1 MLSFNENVSRTYEM
15 KKRDVRI
22 RTKHH
27 DMRSQK
33 ALVYI
38 SGEVILIISSHCS
51 LGWQY
56 HLKLEVLTFLPCLR
70 MVLAVCGHLLP
81 YNRVLYCESIVHFL
95 ILTMI
100 VKIAPIFLTLVLH
113 IICMLLGK
121 SFSTI
126 LRLGKPTVLLLIML
140 PVILVTPILDYFPTN
155 GY

>member
-1 MLSFNENVSRTYEM
+1 MLWNLEFLAKQGVMLSFDENVPRTYEM
-15 KKRDVRI
+15 KKRAKPFFHRECSSDVRI

-56 HLKLEVLTFLPCLR
+56 DLNLEVLTFLPCLR

-100 VKIAPIFLTLVLH
+100 VKIAPFFLTLVLH
-113 IICMLLGK
+113 NICMLSVP
-121 SFSTI
+121 SFGWENP
-126 LRLGKPTVLLLIML
+126 RCC
-140 PVILVTPILDYFPTN
+140 Y
-155 GY
+155 